1 MKRLLFFTFYYYI
14 VNALCFAQSL
24 SIKHFTNNEG
34 LSLSENQ
41 TLFQDSRGFI
51 WIGSNGAGVDVY
63 NGKTFTNHNK
73 DNGLHDIII
82 DAIHED
88 NQGNLWF
95 GSPRGLCMYDGLNFT
110 IKNSINLLS
119 QKVTQI
125 IKSNSNDLWALTE
138 NGIITIHQSQINQLR
153 LSNQVYLKGK
163 YLDACIVD
171 KKRMMLASEN
181 KLTLL
186 NTDNNNLRIEAEIN
200 IDFIVTKIL
209 NYDNDNLIIASN
221 DGGIYLYNL
230 TSNTIKL
237 MISIQQNDVKYFS
250 LTTLKKWNNQF
261 LAGTNGNGVY
271 LISNKFNEIK
281 PFKILDTKQN
291 NLIIISD
298 ILVDFNNNLWIST
311 IGEGLIYLKSS
322 KINSYSEGMASSSD
336 IFYLSK
342 KNDYIIA
349 ASHEFGIFSIDKN
362 GVEKVLLKKQKL
374 SDYVGVKSLGND
386 GVFGFIDNNLYKYNE
401 ISNSM
406 ENTNLVISNEKYTI
420 LDLLIGS
427 NNKKYI
433 ISTIGIHD
441 FTNPKNCIQLYKN
454 RNSNEKI
461 IIASA
466 VDSKS
471 NIWFSDS
478 ETNYILK
485 NNNELNIFDKMS
497 DRCGPSVLS
506 FMEDNLGNM
515 WLLTNQ
521 CLAKYDG
528 KNIEFIENKQLY
540 NKMYYSGL
548 FSKLNNTIWLGT
560 NDGVVELTLDRNA
573 KIIQNDLIDSKAGF
587 NAKECN
593 QSAIFEEETGKKIWF
608 GTIKGIVGINKNR
621 YTSDTTMPKL
631 GIIDLRILLDQNEI
645 TLRSTGK
652 SKWFNIP
659 ENLELPYNK
668 NHIAIG
674 FTGIQYIN
682 PEKIKYR
689 YKLIGFDTA
698 YCEPTSYNYASY
710 TNLPPGAYTLEVIAN
725 NSIGQWTKEPL
736 KFNFTVERPYWKT
749 WWFYTF
755 MSLGILTISSIYYY
769 YRKRQV
775 VILEKR
781 LEEEVSKRTYELKK
795 QNDKIE
801 TLIKE
806 IHHRVKN
813 NLQVITSLINLHS
826 GFVTDAKALEVFEES
841 KNRIKSMALVH
852 EKLYETNDLSSIN
865 VDDFIIKMFDYLRD
879 IYDDTRSSVL
889 EKNITVDKLDI
900 DTVIPLGLLI
910 NEIFTNAFKYAL
922 KGNNNKVLTVSL
934 FQLKSRLYELK
945 IRDTGKGFNY
955 EMKRNSK
962 SSFGL
967 ELVDLLVSQLNGKI
981 SVDSSCNTEYTILF
995 ESIGKIAEA

>member
-14 VNALCFAQSL
+14 VNTLCFAQSL

-51 WIGSNGAGVDVY
+51 WIGTNGAGVDVY
-63 NGKTFTNHNK
+63 NGKTFTNYNK

-82 DAIHED
+82 EAINED
-88 NQGNLWF
+88 SQGNLWF
-95 GSPRGLCMYDGLNFT
+95 GSSKGLCKYDGLNFT
-110 IKNSINLLS
+110 VKNSINLLS
-119 QKVTQI
+119 QKVIQI
-125 IKSNSNDLWALTE
+125 IKSNSEDLWALTE
-138 NGIITIHQSQINQLR
+138 NGVITIHQSKINQLR

-163 YLDACIVD
+163 YIDACIVN
-171 KKRMMLASEN
+171 KKRMALASET

-200 IDFIVTKIL
+200 IDFIATKIL
-209 NYDNDNLIIASN
+209 NYDKDNLIIASK

-230 TSNTIKL
+230 QTNTIKL
-237 MISIQQNDVKYFS
+237 VISVQRNDVKYFS
-250 LTTLKKWNNQF
+250 LRTFRKWNNQF
-261 LAGTNGNGVY
+261 LAGTDGNGVY
-271 LISNKFNEIK
+271 LISNKLDEIK
-281 PFKILDTKQN
+281 PFKILDTKLS
-291 NLIIISD
+291 NLLIISD
-298 ILVDFNNNLWIST
+298 ILVDFNNNLWISSV
-311 IGEGLIYLKSS
+311 GEGLMYLKSS
-322 KINSYSEGMASSSD
+322 KINSYSEGMAANSD
-336 IFYLSK
+336 IFHLGK
-342 KNDYIIA
+342 KNNYIIA
-349 ASHEFGIFSIDKN
+349 ASYEHGIFCVDKS
-362 GVEKVLLKKQKL
+362 GVEKVLQKKNDLAEFVGLK
-374 SDYVGVKSLGND
+374 VLGN
-386 GVFGFIDNNLYKYNE
+386 GELYGFIGDRIYKYNE
-401 ISNSM
+401 PANAM
-406 ENTNLVISNEKYTI
+406 ENINLSISKESYSI
-420 LDLLIGS
+420 VDILIGS
-427 NNKKYI
+427 NNKIYV

-441 FTNPKNCIQLYKN
+441 ITNPQNIIELYKN
-454 RNSNEKI
+454 RNSNEKV
-461 IIASA
+461 IIAA
-466 VDSKS
+466 TVDSKN
-471 NIWFSDS
+471 NIWFSDT

-485 NNNELNIFDKMS
+485 SNNDLTIFDKIS
-497 DRCGPSVLS
+497 DRCGASVLS

-515 WLLTNQ
+515 WLLTKQ

-548 FSKLNNTIWLGT
+548 FSKQNNTIWLGT
-560 NDGVVELTLDRNA
+560 NDGVIELTLDRNA
-573 KIIQNDLIDSKAGF
+573 KIIQNDLIDSKVGF

-593 QSAIFEEETGKKIWF
+593 QNAIYEEENGKKIWF
-608 GTIKGIVGINKNR
+608 GTVKGIVGINKDR

-631 GIIDLRILLDQNEI
+631 GVIDLRILLDEI
-645 TLRSTGK
+645 EIKLRSTGK

-698 YCEPTSYNYASY
+698 YCEPTTYNYASY
-710 TNLPPGAYTLEVIAN
+710 TNLPPGAYVLEVIAN
-725 NSIGQWTKEPL
+725 NSIGQWTETPL
-736 KFNFTVERPYWKT
+736 KFAFSVERPYWKT
-749 WWFYTF
+749 WWFYTVIT
-755 MSLGILTISSIYYY
+755 LGILTISSIYYY

-826 GFVTDAKALEVFEES
+826 GFVTDTKALEVFEES

-889 EKNITVDKLDI
+889 EKNITVEKLDI

-922 KGNNNKVLTVSL
+922 KENNNKMLYVSL
-934 FQLKSRLYELK
+934 FQLKARLYELK
-945 IRDTGKGFNY
+945 IRDSGTGFNY
-955 EMKRNSK
+955 EMKRSSK

-967 ELVDLLVSQLNGKI
+967 ELIDLLVSQLNGKV
-981 SVDSSCNTEYTILF
+981 SVDSNGQTEYTIVF
-995 ESIGKIAEA
+995 ESIGKVSEV